1 MCLIFTKPSHCGVVG
16 KTSKSKVME
25 NQLPELVEERIEGID
40 STDDS
45 WGDYPIDDLL
55 IRRESR
61 TIYDIVRRI
70 DDGTCIMN
78 PEFQRDFIWSDDKQ
92 SKLIESV
99 IMRIPLPVFY
109 LAEDETGRMVVVD
122 GLQRLATFNRFL
134 KDDLK
139 LRLRSRPQLNGK
151 RFSDLEPK
159 LQNRVE
165 DCNLVFYII
174 DPKVPESARL
184 DIFERVNSGVP
195 LTRQQMRNSLFMGK
209 ATLFLKEE
217 ANTDVFL
224 KATGGSLNKKT
235 MRDREFVNRFCAFQI
250 LDLDHYQGDM
260 DDFLAKCLRI
270 MNEMDE
276 SELSLL
282 SDEFRTGLA
291 NNFFLFGQHAFRK
304 HQPQQ
309 ERRNVLNA
317 ALWDVMTTVL
327 SQHAEFLVEL
337 EADSIRQATYNML
350 TDEEFDSAIT
360 LGTNDLKKVK
370 TRFLMA
376 RERFQEILGANT
388 D

>member
-1 MCLIFTKPSHCGVVG
+1 
-16 KTSKSKVME
+16 ME
-25 NQLPELVEERIEGID
+25 NQLPVQLVKEEQIEGID
-40 STDDS
+40 SKDDS

-61 TIYDIVRRI
+61 TIYDIIRRI
-70 DDGTCIMN
+70 DDDTYIMN
-78 PEFQRDFIWSDDKQ
+78 PEFQRDFIWPDDKQ

-109 LAEDETGRMVVVD
+109 LAEDEKGRMVVVD

-139 LRLRSRPQLNGK
+139 LKLKGRQQLNGK

-165 DCNLVFYII
+165 DSNLIFYII

-195 LTRQQMRNSLFMGK
+195 LSRQQMRNSLFMGE

-224 KATGGSLNKKT
+224 KATGGSLNKKN
-235 MRDREFVNRFCAFQI
+235 MRDREFVNRFCAFQL

-276 SELSLL
+276 SGLSLL
-282 SDEFRTGLA
+282 SDRFHTGLA
-291 NNFFLFGQHAFRK
+291 NNFLLFGQHAFRK
-304 HQPQQ
+304 HHPQQ

-327 SQHAEFLVEL
+327 SHYAEFHVEL
-337 EADSIRQATYNML
+337 EADSLRQATYDML
-350 TDEEFDSAIT
+350 MDEEFDSAIT
-360 LGTNDLKKVK
+360 SGTSDLKKVK
-370 TRFLMA
+370 TRLFMA
-376 RERFQEILGANT
+376 REKFQEILGAYT